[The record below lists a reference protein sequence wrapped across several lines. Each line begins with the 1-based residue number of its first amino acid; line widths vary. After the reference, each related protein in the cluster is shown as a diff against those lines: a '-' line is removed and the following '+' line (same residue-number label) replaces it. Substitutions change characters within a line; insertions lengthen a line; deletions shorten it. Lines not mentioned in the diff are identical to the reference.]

1 MAQNNAA
8 AKKQQLEIIKQN
20 KLNPAL
26 YVVLQEL
33 DHQLI
38 LKHRITG
45 TIKVIEK

>member
-33 DHQLI
+33 DRQLI

-45 TIKVIEK
+45 NIKVIDK